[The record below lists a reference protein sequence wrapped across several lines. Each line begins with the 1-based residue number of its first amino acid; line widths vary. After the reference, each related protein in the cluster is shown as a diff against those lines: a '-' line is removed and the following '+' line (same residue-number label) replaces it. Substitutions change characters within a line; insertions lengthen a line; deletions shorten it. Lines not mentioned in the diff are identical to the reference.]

1 MKGYCKKVLS
11 YIYIYIY
18 IYIYTCIVSE
28 KKKEKEKNI
37 AKWHVLNAS
46 SKPICFDMLQD
57 KILWISSF

>member
-28 KKKEKEKNI
+28 KKKKKRKEHSKMTCFECKLEANLL
-37 AKWHVLNAS
+37 WYAS
-46 SKPICFDMLQD
+46 R
-57 KILWISSF
+57 